1 MGLGGMPALKQSIST
16 TLWGGNCVPN
26 ITNYE
31 LRVCTRVCVL
41 HNGGDKK
48 LVVFEY
54 LIYRTEDNND
64 GSTLL
69 QIVSFLTGVVFF
81 TERFSA
87 LLR

>member
-1 MGLGGMPALKQSIST
+1 M
-16 TLWGGNCVPN
+16 
-26 ITNYE
+26 
-31 LRVCTRVCVL
+31 CVL

-54 LIYRTEDNND
+54 LIYRTEDIND

-81 TERFSA
+81 TERFYA
-87 LLR
+87 LLLLDQPRGECTGIYILIA